1 MEDLRFAGIDAV
13 IILSAYAV
21 LMIVIGYFAGRGKK
35 VGKSV
40 SSYYLA
46 GRDLGIIV
54 LFFTLFATQ
63 YSGNT
68 VVGYAPQAYREGFSW
83 VQSIPFMTL
92 IIGIYLLFAPRLYAI
107 AKREK
112 FLTPTD
118 WISYRFRSKRVTIM
132 AIILMLW
139 GLANYLLEQL
149 VAIGHAVSGLTGGT
163 IPYEI
168 AVIGFIIVMLT
179 YEWLGG
185 MRAVAVTD
193 AVQGSLLLV
202 GVILLLVGAFT
213 LTGGGITNLSENI
226 ASVDP
231 EAIGVPD
238 LSTNINWI
246 SMIILTGI
254 GAAVY
259 PHAVQRIYSSRSER
273 TLKRSLARMAWMPP
287 ITVGLVFVI
296 GILGIALYPD
306 LSVSE
311 SEELVGLMA
320 NDVANLND
328 FYYWAMIILFG
339 AIVGA
344 IISTADSVLLSFS
357 SMISNDV
364 YGKYINKSASDE
376 RKVKVGKFI
385 GIILI
390 ALLLWVAWN
399 PPGTLYQIFVLKFE
413 VLIQVAP
420 AFLLGIY
427 WKRLSSSAV
436 FWGMLIGAIIAGGMT
451 LIGYETIFGIHGGI
465 YGLAVNFMICVVGSL
480 MVPTSQDHKKEVEK
494 MTTINTHQRNSI
506 STGTD

>member
-1 MEDLRFAGIDAV
+1 MEELRFAGLDAV

-21 LMIVIGYFAGRGKK
+21 LMIVIGWLAGRGKK

-46 GRDLGIIV
+46 GRDLGIIT

-83 VQSIPFMTL
+83 LQSVPFFTL

-107 AKREK
+107 AKKKK
-112 FLTPTD
+112 FVTPTD
-118 WISYRFRSKRVTIM
+118 WISYRFNSKRVTIL
-132 AIILMLW
+132 AILLMLW

-185 MRAVAVTD
+185 MKAVAITD
-193 AVQGSLLLV
+193 AVQGSLLFV
-202 GVILLLVGAFT
+202 GVILLLAGAFA
-213 LTGGGITNLSENI
+213 LTGGGLTDLTENI
-226 ASVDP
+226 AAVDP
-231 EAIGVPD
+231 ERIGVPD
-238 LSTNINWI
+238 LTTNINWI
-246 SMIILTGI
+246 SMILLTGF

-287 ITVGLVFVI
+287 FTAGFVLII
-296 GILGIALYPD
+296 GIIGIQLYPG
-306 LSVSE
+306 LSVPE
-311 SEELVGLMA
+311 SEQLVGILA
-320 NDVANLND
+320 NDVANLNT
-328 FYYWAMIILFG
+328 FFYWAMIILFG

-344 IISTADSVLLSFS
+344 IVSTADSVLLSFS

-364 YGKYINKSASDE
+364 YGKYINKSAPDE
-376 RKVKVGKFI
+376 RKVKVGKFV
-385 GIILI
+385 GVILV

-399 PPGTLYQIFVLKFE
+399 PPGTLFQIFVLKFE
-413 VLIQVAP
+413 ILVQVAP
-420 AFLLGIY
+420 AFILGLY
-427 WKRLSSSAV
+427 WKRLSSTAV
-436 FWGMLIGAIIAGGMT
+436 FWGMLVGATIAGVMT
-451 LIGYETIFGIHGGI
+451 LIGHETAFGIHGGV
-465 YGLAVNFMICVVGSL
+465 YGLAVNFMICVAGSL
-480 MVPTSQDHKKEVEK
+480 MVPTSQDYKRKVEK
-494 MTTINTHQRNSI
+494 MTTIDAQQ
-506 STGTD
+506 